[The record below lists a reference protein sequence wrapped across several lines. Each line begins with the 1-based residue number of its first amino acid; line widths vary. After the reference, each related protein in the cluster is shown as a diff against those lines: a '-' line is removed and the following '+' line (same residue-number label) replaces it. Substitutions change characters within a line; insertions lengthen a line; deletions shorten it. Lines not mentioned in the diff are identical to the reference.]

1 VRTWMHSAEHREIL
15 LAPISRW
22 IGVSRTYGRFKHH
35 SSACVWTADLVRRT
49 R

>member
-1 VRTWMHSAEHREIL
+1 MHSAEHREIL
-15 LAPISRW
+15 LSPTYRW
-22 IGVSRTYGRFKHH
+22 IGVSRTCGRFKQH